1 MNAFVERNSPE
12 SVPEVGKVSVNETR
26 LSGGSDAGSRFSDLP
41 SKVVLKIF
49 LELLLLPEVSGDISH
64 HDSSVADSLMPIV
77 YLHHRVDGWLE
88 EVLWVGVPILGL
100 GPTGMVFGS
109 SEEVSSSHPHQPN
122 GYPQERHHPSD
133 RDPEDDDEVYPKEG
147 PALRGIR

>member
-1 MNAFVERNSPE
+1 MNAFAGRYSPE
-12 SVPEVGKVSVNETR
+12 SVPEVGKVSVNEPR

-49 LELLLLPEVSGDISH
+49 LELLLVTEVPGDVGH
-64 HDSSVADSLMPIV
+64 HDGSVADPLMPTV
-77 YLHHRVDGWLE
+77 YLHHRVDGRLE
-88 EVLWVGVPILGL
+88 EVLWVGVPILSL

-109 SEEVSSSHPHQPN
+109 SKEISSSHPHHPK
-122 GYPQERHHPSD
+122 GYPQERYHPSD
-133 RDPEDDDEVYPKEG
+133 RDPEDDDEVYPEEG